1 MSKICICFCS
11 AHGEFTQ
18 SELEKIITNIMQD
31 TDEEMDASEIKKN
44 VELVMSQ
51 VYGKDQGSWKLKID
65 IINAIIDLTI

>member
-51 VYGKDQGSWKLKID
+51 VYGKDQGS
-65 IINAIIDLTI
+65 